1 MPDDTLSTADPADA
15 SLIDEPEL
23 ARVTFDDAA
32 LASEL
37 LALFGEQAAML
48 VSRIGGAMTAQ
59 AQREDAHRL
68 CGAARAVAARRVD
81 AAATALEER
90 LVARLAL
97 GDAAPLP
104 PSDPDIAQLARA
116 VGLTCRAI
124 ALREAGR
131 V

>member
-1 MPDDTLSTADPADA
+1 MADATLSTADPADA
-15 SLIDEPEL
+15 PLIDEPEL
-23 ARVTFDDAA
+23 ARVTFGDVA

-37 LALFGEQAAML
+37 LSLFGEQAAML
-48 VSRIGGAMTAQ
+48 VSRIGGAVTAR

-90 LVARLAL
+90 LVARVALA
-97 GDAAPLP
+97 DAAALP
-104 PSDPDIAQLARA
+104 PSDPGIAKLARA

-124 ALREAGR
+124 ALREAGLG
-131 V
+131 